1 MTIDAVTAY
10 VSGNSTRG
18 NNKTNDARADVIA
31 VTIPEPNALRLIF
44 PNNRWIFGCSV
55 VRGTGFFLLPLV
67 CLDRWRFVLV
77 IASSSWVF
85 FSCVSD
91 R

>member
-10 VSGNSTRG
+10 VGGNSTRG
-18 NNKTNDARADVIA
+18 NSKTKDARADVTA
-31 VTIPEPNALRLIF
+31 VTIPEPSALRLIF

-55 VRGTGFFLLPLV
+55 VRGTGFLLLPLF
-67 CLDRWRFVLV
+67 CLDLWRFVRV
-77 IASSSWVF
+77 IASSSRVF
-85 FSCVSD
+85 FSCVSA